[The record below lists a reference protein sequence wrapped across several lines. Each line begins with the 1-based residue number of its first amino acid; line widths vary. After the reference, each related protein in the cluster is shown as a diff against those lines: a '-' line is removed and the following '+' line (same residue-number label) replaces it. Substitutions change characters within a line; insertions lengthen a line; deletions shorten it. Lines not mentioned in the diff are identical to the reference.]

1 MNAIL
6 ERQKISRRRSSRSR
20 RPVPSIV
27 RRVQKRS
34 LRRIA
39 PYPKTLPS
47 SPFKPI
53 VRNQVP
59 RFLRAPRRVNVVC
72 RTEAGRG
79 AVRIPLFASGI
90 GSAILSHPKESILAV
105 AAFLC
110 LMAGALVS
118 SSLSSRH
125 LLKTIAAVPLP
136 LEMETK
142 TLLLSFFEQEPGET
156 GEENPAVPSGL
167 LVSSKAPIQYTVKAG
182 DTLSGIAEAHGVDV
196 GTLIRFNSIR
206 DVRRIKAGTLL
217 TIPPMSGILY
227 TVRRGDSI
235 SLIAQKNG
243 VSVNLILDAN
253 NLQSET
259 IQPGQQLFIPG
270 VKISRYE
277 YDLATGQLFRYPV
290 TGRLSSGFGYRDDPF
305 TGKRR
310 FHYGIDIANS
320 VGTKVVAARDG
331 EVVAVG
337 SNNAYGN
344 YLVIRHDNG
353 FQTLYAHLDVVHARK
368 GQWVRQGQWI
378 ADLGNTGRS
387 TGPHLH
393 FSLYKNN
400 NAIDPLQYLH

>member
-1 MNAIL
+1 MSAIL
-6 ERQKISRRRSSRSR
+6 DRQKISRRRISRSP
-20 RPVPSIV
+20 RPVSPV
-27 RRVQKRS
+27 VQRRQKRS

-47 SPFKPI
+47 APFKPI
-53 VRNQVP
+53 LRNAVP
-59 RFLRAPRRVNVVC
+59 RFPKAPRRVIAAG
-72 RTEAGRG
+72 RTEARNA
-79 AVRIPLFASGI
+79 AVRIPLFASGL
-90 GSAILSHPKESILAV
+90 GTAILGHPKESMLIA

-110 LMAGALVS
+110 LMTGALVS
-118 SSLSSRH
+118 SSISARH
-125 LLKTIAAVPLP
+125 LLKAITAVPLP

-142 TLLLSFFEQEPGET
+142 TLLLGFFEQEPGET
-156 GEENPAVPSGL
+156 GEESPAVPSGL
-167 LVSSKAPIQYTVKAG
+167 LVSSKAPVQYTVKAG

-196 GTLIRFNSIR
+196 GTLISFNSIR
-206 DVRRIKAGTLL
+206 DVRRIMAGTLL

-290 TGRLSSGFGYRDDPF
+290 TGRLSSGFGYRNDPF
-305 TGKRR
+305 TGKWR
-310 FHYGIDIANS
+310 FHYGIDIANAIGS
-320 VGTKVVAARDG
+320 KVTAARDG
-331 EVVAVG
+331 EVVAAG

-353 FQTLYAHLDVVHARK
+353 FQTLYAHLDTVHARK